1 MSAQDSNVEEY
12 GILAADGDPER
23 QESRYGRQIQSAGY
37 AGNQICERTVLK
49 MYDVHVCSTF
59 KKRYDILH
67 AFTTYTYMYDEK
79 NPNLIM
85 KYMHE

>member
-59 KKRYDILH
+59 KKGMIFCTHSQRIH
-67 AFTTYTYMYDEK
+67 TCMTK
-79 NPNLIM
+79 KIPI
-85 KYMHE
+85 